1 MEIKRTFLAL
11 FIRGEIMQQD
21 NVDASDY
28 TKVTIT
34 TIVSISFIIILYFL
48 FSNIGQIISQKSES
62 FSSSSSIV
70 LIYRLACLSVCVYA
84 IRYMFTCG
92 PGNMRVVTLDENK
105 EFILKPVGI
114 KKFVTF
120 SSWTLLMCLGYFLIA
135 IINQTMELLDLNA
148 ISWLYSWQMIIFV
161 AGISMSFLTATV
173 VRYIIL
179 PDEVKIGREHGHM
192 FLFHEQIMHNF
203 AAIFFAFEMLIVQPE
218 LQPDFAI
225 FGLLFGI
232 LYISFAYQLAYF
244 SGGYF
249 VYSFLHPKPKIAP
262 IFATGLA
269 SSIALFYL
277 GLWTVTRFN
286 GYNWLSWI
294 IIIGWLS
301 LIVQFRPKM
310 SNHGNN
316 D

>member
-1 MEIKRTFLAL
+1 MEQNNIN
-11 FIRGEIMQQD
+11 GG
-21 NVDASDY
+21 DY
-28 TKVTIT
+28 TKITIA

-48 FSNIGQIISQKSES
+48 FSNIGQIISEKSES

-70 LIYRLACLSVCVYA
+70 LIYRIVCLSVCVYA
-84 IRYMFTCG
+84 IMYMFTCG
-92 PGNMRVVTLDENK
+92 PGNMRVVSLNENK
-105 EFILKPVGI
+105 EFVLNPVGI
-114 KKFVTF
+114 EKFVTF
-120 SSWTLLMCLGYFLIA
+120 SSWTLLMCFGYFLIA
-135 IINQTMELLDLNA
+135 VINQTMDLLNVNA

-161 AGISMSFLTATV
+161 AGISISFLTATV
-173 VRYIIL
+173 VRHIIL
-179 PDEVKIGREHGHM
+179 PDELKNGREHGHM

-286 GYNWLSWI
+286 VYNWLSWI
-294 IIIGWLS
+294 IIISWLS
-301 LIVQFRPKM
+301 LIVQFRPAK
-310 SNHGNN
+310 SNHNN
-316 D
+316 S